1 MKQAAHGARI
11 RYAAVSFA
19 ASALVGCGKT
29 PETPVW
35 FEEVARAV
43 GVDFVHQSGHRDRY
57 LFPEVISSGV
67 ALFDMDGD
75 GDLDLYL
82 VQGGRAD
89 GTGAPDLRNRLYAN
103 RGDGTFEDVTEGS
116 GADDPGYGMGVATGD
131 YDGDGD
137 VDLYVTNLG
146 RNTLLR
152 NEGGGRFLDVT
163 ESAGV
168 GGDLWST
175 SAAFVDYDGDG
186 DLDLFAVNYIYWS
199 VESEALCRNP
209 GREPTYCSPK
219 SYDAPTPDTLFRNE
233 GNGRFVDVSSETGIL
248 ERRGNGLGVVTAD
261 FDDDGHPEL
270 FVANDGTPNH
280 LWRWDPSEGRFR
292 EDATRLGCAVDN
304 LGAPKAGMGV
314 AAVDLDC
321 DGDEDLVVVNLVH
334 ETDSVFR
341 NEGGRFSER
350 AAMLGLA
357 LRSRERTRFGV
368 GFFDFDHDGHLDGFQ
383 ANGRVAHGDHTEAV
397 ADPFAEPDVVLRG
410 TRERRFERVE
420 PPGDLRGAPARTSR
434 SAAFGDIDGDGDVDI
449 VVHNRDAAPHVL
461 RNTAPKAGGGYATL
475 ACQLASGAPALG
487 AVLWIEA
494 GGVRR
499 RTEVRTADS
508 YAAASSPDV
517 HVGLGAVT
525 AIDSVVVRWP
535 DRSMERFGPLPAGA
549 RHVLRPGGGQPVER
563 R

>member
-1 MKQAAHGARI
+1 VRRGHPRPAQGALALALLACLAA
-11 RYAAVSFA
+11 
-19 ASALVGCGKT
+19 GCSEDAT
-29 PETPVW
+29 APVW
-35 FEEVARAV
+35 FEEVAAAA
-43 GVDFVHQSGHRDRY
+43 GVDFVHRSGHTQAY
-57 LFPEVISSGV
+57 LFPEVLSSGA

-89 GTGAPDLRNRLYAN
+89 GSSAPSARNQLYAN
-103 RGDGTFEDVTEGS
+103 NGDGTFVNVSAGS
-116 GADDPGYGMGVATGD
+116 GADDAGYGMGVATGD

-152 NEGGGRFLDVT
+152 NDGGGRFTDVT
-163 ESAGV
+163 DAAGV

-186 DLDLFAVNYIYWS
+186 DLDLFVANYIYWS
-199 VESEALCRNP
+199 VESEAVCRNP
-209 GREPTYCSPK
+209 AREPTYCSPK
-219 SYDAPTPDTLFRNE
+219 SYDAPAPDTLFRND
-233 GNGRFVDVSSETGIL
+233 GGGRFTDVTSALGL
-248 ERRGNGLGVVTAD
+248 AERRGNGLGVVTAD
-261 FDDDGHPEL
+261 FDGDGRPEL

-280 LWRWDPSEGRFR
+280 LWRWDSGAGRFI

-350 AAMLGLA
+350 AAVMGLA

-368 GFFDFDHDGHLDGFQ
+368 GFFDFDHDGLLDGFQ
-383 ANGRVAHGDHTEAV
+383 ANGRVSHGDSDDPA

-410 TRERRFERVE
+410 TPARRFERVE
-420 PPGDLRGAPARTSR
+420 PPADLRGARRAAGRA
-434 SAAFGDIDGDGDVDI
+434 AAFGDIDGDGDIDI
-449 VVHNRDAAPHVL
+449 VVHNRDAAVHVL
-461 RNTAPKAGGGYATL
+461 RNTAPKRGGWAVL
-475 ACQLASGAPALG
+475 RCELPSGAPALG
-487 AVLWIEA
+487 AALQIDV
-494 GGVRR
+494 GGVVRK
-499 RTEVRTADS
+499 TEVRTADS

-517 HVGLGAVT
+517 HVGLGAADAVQSVT
-525 AIDSVVVRWP
+525 LRWP
-535 DRSMERFGPLPAGA
+535 DGSSEEFGPLAA
-549 RHVLRPGGGQPVER
+549 NRVHVLRPGGGRPAR
-563 R
+563 SK